1 MNSTLRIVDR
11 PIGHRM
17 GFLIHT
23 KEHPDYDVHFS
34 MWEWGRFLD
43 LILWSNDLITLD
55 ELKESLTKSN
65 LKESNAKA
73 GQLGIK
79 PIDFDLDEWA
89 KKVKVE
95 RGDTKQQHKSIINVH
110 ATPDATGRNIYEG
123 VSQTIPSDVVLGK
136 EAMNKMVQTAAISLS
151 VFQELEDKMFY
162 NKDKLGHLYGIQGN
176 EFDFTREGCWEI
188 YNTITSLITGDIDFL
203 DIMEESGMP
212 PLTDRHKKRRKS
224 KDKLFLKDDDSI
236 VGEYIPKEMLGKIA
250 RLNGIIIN
258 GIVVKEQVIVR

>member
-1 MNSTLRIVDR
+1 
-11 PIGHRM
+11 M

-23 KEHPDYDVHFS
+23 KEHPEYQIHFS

-65 LKESNAKA
+65 LKESNSKA
-73 GQLGIK
+73 EQLGIK
-79 PIDFDLDEWA
+79 PTDFDLDEWA
-89 KKVKVE
+89 EKVRVE
-95 RGDTKQQHKSIINVH
+95 KGDTKQKKSIINVH
-110 ATPDATGRNIYEG
+110 STPDATGRNIFEG
-123 VSQTIPSDVVLGK
+123 VSQTLPLDIEIQEKDI
-136 EAMNKMVQTAAISLS
+136 EKMVQTAAISLS

-176 EFDFTREGCWEI
+176 DFDFTRKGCWEI

-212 PLTDRHKKRRKS
+212 PLTDRPKKRRKS
-224 KDKLFLKDDDSI
+224 KAEEFLKADDSI
-236 VGEYIPKEMLGKIA
+236 AGEYIPIEMLGKMA
-250 RLNGIIIN
+250 RLNGIVIN
-258 GIVVKEQVIVR
+258 GIVDEQQVIVR

>member
-1 MNSTLRIVDR
+1 
-11 PIGHRM
+11 M

-23 KEHPDYDVHFS
+23 KEHPEYQIHFS

-43 LILWSNDLITLD
+43 LILWSNDIITLD

-73 GQLGIK
+73 EQLGIK
-79 PIDFDLDEWA
+79 PTDFDLDEWTE
-89 KKVKVE
+89 KVRVE
-95 RGDTKQQHKSIINVH
+95 KGNSKNKSIINVH
-110 ATPDATGRNIYEG
+110 STPDATGRNIFEG
-123 VSQTIPSDVVLGK
+123 VSQTLPLDIEIEEKDI
-136 EAMNKMVQTAAISLS
+136 EKMVQTAAISLS

-176 EFDFTREGCWEI
+176 DFDFTREGCWEI

-212 PLTDRHKKRRKS
+212 SLTDRPKKRRKS
-224 KDKLFLKDDDSI
+224 KADVFLKADDSI
-236 VGEYIPKEMLGKIA
+236 AGEYIPIEMLGKMA
-250 RLNGIIIN
+250 RLNGIVIN
-258 GIVVKEQVIVR
+258 GICADQQVIVR

>member
-1 MNSTLRIVDR
+1 
-11 PIGHRM
+11 M

-23 KEHPDYDVHFS
+23 KEHPDYQIHFS

-65 LKESNAKA
+65 LRESNSKA
-73 GQLGIK
+73 QQLGIK
-79 PIDFDLDEWA
+79 PTDFDLDEWTE
-89 KKVKVE
+89 KVRVE
-95 RGDTKQQHKSIINVH
+95 KGDSKQHKSIINVH

-123 VSQTIPSDVVLGK
+123 VSQTIPSNVDFGK
-136 EAMNKMVQTAAISLS
+136 EAIDAMVRTAAISLS

-176 EFDFTREGCWEI
+176 DFDFTRKGCWEI
-188 YNTITSLITGDIDFL
+188 YNTITSLITGDLDFL

-212 PLTDRHKKRRKS
+212 PLTDRPKKRRKS
-224 KDKLFLKDDDSI
+224 KTEEFLKADDSI
-236 VGEYIPKEMLGKIA
+236 AGEYIPMEMLGKMA
-250 RLNGIIIN
+250 RLNGIVIN
-258 GIVVKEQVIVR
+258 GITGGQQVIVR